1 VSKAKRQPE
10 RITKED
16 IERQIRSL
24 TTDVKA
30 DVMTQKQKLLVD
42 GAVTVVVVL
51 LTVFFLGKRAGR
63 RRSTLVEIRRI

>member
-1 VSKAKRQPE
+1 VTKARRQPE

-24 TTDVKA
+24 TTDVKS
-30 DVMTQKQKLLVD
+30 DVRSEKQKLLIG

-51 LTVFFLGKRAGR
+51 LLVFFLGKRAGSK
-63 RRSTLVEIRRI
+63 RSTLVEIRRV